1 MATFEYVSLKCAS
14 PWCGATFI
22 RPRLT
27 RKSTQACVRCG
38 RTAKVASEKEIPP
51 QPAPTAAKRPAP
63 INTLSL
69 LAAVARDPR
78 VPNAQPA
85 RSATARR

>member
-14 PWCGATFI
+14 PWCGTTFI
-22 RPRLT
+22 RPLLR

-38 RTAKVASEKEIPP
+38 RTARIASENAVQP
-51 QPAPTAAKRPAP
+51 QQAPAAGAPTP

-69 LAAVARDPR
+69 LTAVARDPR

-85 RSATARR
+85 RSASGRR